1 MQRFVQS
8 SWVIAQASV
17 GMLGAIALTT
27 GSALA
32 DNASVSGSVSYT
44 TPAGYT
50 TSFSAEKVAPTGYGF
65 NGAVTVTAIPGAA
78 DGTPSGMT
86 LDSTMSTVVTG
97 STAGNTLKENVLT
110 TLGSLDVST
119 KAGLDSYTAILKA
132 AAGTDGLE

>member
-1 MQRFVQS
+1 
-8 SWVIAQASV
+8 
-17 GMLGAIALTT
+17 MLGVITLAA

-32 DNASVSGSVSYT
+32 DNASVSGSVSFT

-86 LDSTMSTVVTG
+86 LDSTMSTVVAN
-97 STAGNTLKENVLT
+97 STAGATLKENVLT
-110 TLGSLDVST
+110 KLGGLDVST
-119 KAGLDSYTAILKA
+119 KSGLDAYTAIVKA